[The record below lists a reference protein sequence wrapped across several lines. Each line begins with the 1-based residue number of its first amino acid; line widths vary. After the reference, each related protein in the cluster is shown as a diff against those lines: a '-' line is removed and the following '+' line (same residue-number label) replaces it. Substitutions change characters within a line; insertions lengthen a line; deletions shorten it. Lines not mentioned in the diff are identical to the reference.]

1 MSSGVLA
8 RCDMGYA
15 AAQNDEVPYGILDQ
29 FPVQPSKNNPE
40 AKMLKSFFH
49 TGFIVKDLEA
59 AVAFYSDVLGLTLT
73 MRTER
78 TGEFPTTLLGFPDT
92 HIKGAFFDMGDGH
105 QLELIQYI
113 NPEGSYADFDKN
125 DVRAA
130 HLAFHV
136 EDIDAFYENTRNR
149 GLSYPTPPVPMYDD
163 GGNLVRKASYCQDP
177 DGNWLE
183 LVELY

>member
-1 MSSGVLA
+1 
-8 RCDMGYA
+8 
-15 AAQNDEVPYGILDQ
+15 
-29 FPVQPSKNNPE
+29 
-40 AKMLKSFFH
+40 MLKSFFH

-59 AVAFYSDVLGLTLT
+59 AVAFYSDVLGLNLT

-78 TGEFPTTLLGFPDT
+78 TGDFPTTLLGFPDT

-113 NPEGSYADFDKN
+113 NPEGGVADFDKN

-130 HLAFHV
+130 HLAFFV

-149 GLSYPTPPVPMYDD
+149 GLIYPTPPVPMYDD
-163 GGNLVRKASYCQDP
+163 SGNLVRKASYCQDP